1 MKMPLLKK
9 DHRERMVIVCANLA
23 IATDLVA
30 AMFALLIAHKIRYA
44 LLPNARLI
52 HDHLVTCL
60 TVVFGALLFVIL
72 MAVLEG
78 YRRHILI
85 RSRRSL
91 PIIFKATF
99 AWLVAFPAVT
109 LFFEILPS
117 VSRIFILVGATL
129 IFLLVSCSRYF
140 LHLFLR
146 SRGYTEAFRQRVL
159 LIDWTDR
166 LDSLATE
173 ISKDPWHPYEI
184 AGIAPPPGN
193 RFTKSPSGDYP
204 VLGSHA
210 ELERLFAEGL
220 IQIAVLG
227 DGDWKESETA
237 EMASLCERHLV
248 NFMMIPS
255 GFQILLTGLQI
266 TTISSVPV
274 LGIMELPLEKPLNA
288 LLKRSVDLI
297 GAMVG
302 LILFAPLIL
311 FFCILVYVE
320 SPGPVFYRQV
330 RSGRK
335 GKHFE
340 IIKIRSMKP
349 DAERESGARWATK
362 DDPRRLRCGAFMRR
376 WNIDELPQ
384 FWNVLI
390 GEMSLVGPRP
400 ERPELIVGFK
410 ETVDHYNAR
419 HHVTPGLTGWAAV
432 NGLRGDTDLVERIRY
447 DLYYMENWSLALDI
461 QIMLMTFFRWE
472 GAA

>member
-1 MKMPLLKK
+1 MKSRLFKR
-9 DHRERMVIVCANLA
+9 DHRDAVAILCANLA

-30 AMFALLIAHKIRYA
+30 AMVALAAAHKIRYA

-52 HDHLVTCL
+52 HDHLVTGL
-60 TVVFGALLFVIL
+60 TVFFGAVLFVVL

-78 YRRHILI
+78 YRRHVLI

-91 PIIFKATF
+91 PIIFKSTF
-99 AWLVAFPAVT
+99 AWLLAFPAVT
-109 LFFEILPS
+109 LFFEILPT
-117 VSRIFILVGATL
+117 VSRIFILVGAILT
-129 IFLLVSCSRYF
+129 FLLVSFSRYL
-140 LHLFLR
+140 LHRFLR
-146 SRGYTEAFRQRVL
+146 SRGYTESFRQRIL
-159 LIDWTDR
+159 LVDWTDR
-166 LDSLATE
+166 VESLAAE
-173 ISKDPWHPYEI
+173 ISRDPWHPYQI
-184 AGIAPPPGN
+184 VGIAPPPGN

-210 ELERLFAEGL
+210 ELETLFAEGL
-220 IQIAVLG
+220 VQIAILAE
-227 DGDWKESETA
+227 GDWKESETA
-237 EMASLCERHLV
+237 ELASLCERHLV
-248 NFMMIPS
+248 TFMMIPS

-288 LLKRSVDLI
+288 ILKRTVDLI
-297 GAMVG
+297 GAVVG
-302 LILFAPLIL
+302 LILFAPIIL

-461 QIMLMTFFRWE
+461 QIMLMTFFRWD

>member
-1 MKMPLLKK
+1 MKPQIFKR
-9 DHRERMVIVCANLA
+9 DHRDAVALLCANLA

-30 AMFALLIAHKIRYA
+30 AMLALAAAHKIRYA
-44 LLPNARLI
+44 LLPNARLS
-52 HDHLVTCL
+52 HDHLVTGL
-60 TVVFGALLFVIL
+60 TVTFGSLLFVLL
-72 MAVLEG
+72 MGLLEG
-78 YRRHILI
+78 YRRTILI
-85 RSRRSL
+85 RFRRSI
-91 PIIFKATF
+91 PVIIKATF
-99 AWLVAFPAVT
+99 AWLLAFPAIT

-117 VSRIFILVGATL
+117 VSRIFILVGALL
-129 IFLLVSCSRYF
+129 IILFVTGSRYL

-146 SRGYTEAFRQRVL
+146 SRGYTAAFRQRIIFV
-159 LIDWTDR
+159 DWTDR
-166 LDSLATE
+166 VESLAAE
-173 ISKDPWHPYEI
+173 VSKDPLHPYEI

-204 VLGSHA
+204 VLGSHT

-220 IQIAVLG
+220 VQIAILA

-237 EMASLCERHLV
+237 ELASLCERNLV

-288 LLKRSVDLI
+288 LLKRTVDLI
-297 GAMVG
+297 GAVVG
-302 LILFAPLIL
+302 LILFAPIIL
-311 FFCILVYVE
+311 FFCIFVYLE

-362 DDPRRLRCGAFMRR
+362 EDPRRLRCGAFMRR

-384 FWNVLI
+384 FWNVLM

-447 DLYYMENWSLALDI
+447 DLYYMENWSLILDL
-461 QIMLMTFFRWE
+461 QIMAMTFFKWE